1 KSVSDLIKSSF
12 TGTGGAGGS
21 GGGGSGGG
29 ASYMNSM
36 GSGGSGIG
44 SGGGSTGPSPRMGG
58 GGYSQAPGTPPS
70 AGPSS
75 AGQSSPGNQPSSSSV
90 SGGSQ
95 AVSPGSASPASSATE
110 KLHSAVH
117 GATDAAVR
125 TAGLIGSLTVPGMEG
140 AAGTSIGPAPTPP
153 EVPDLSGAA
162 EETPGNIIR
171 PDSPSSMMSGEA
183 ENSPVT
189 GNTPQNAPVD
199 STQAS
204 AESAPTP
211 AVDTMSKLQQAL
223 NNQGKIT

>member
-1 KSVSDLIKSSF
+1 SSF
-12 TGTGGAGGS
+12 TGSGGAGGS
-21 GGGGSGGG
+21 GGGGG

-36 GSGGSGIG
+36 GSGGSGSG
-44 SGGGSTGPSPRMGG
+44 SGGGSTGPSPRTGG

-70 AGPSS
+70 AWPSS
-75 AGQSSPGNQPSSSSV
+75 TGQSPSGAQPSSSSV

-95 AVSPGSASPASSATE
+95 SASSGSASPASSATE

-125 TAGLIGSLTVPGMEG
+125 TAGLIGSLTVPGMDG
-140 AAGTSIGPAPTPP
+140 AAGASIGPAPTPP
-153 EVPDLSGAA
+153 EVPDLTSAA

-183 ENSPVT
+183 ENAPVT
-189 GNTPQNAPVD
+189 GNAPVNTPVD
-199 STQAS
+199 NAQAA